1 MVKAQLEERLQP
13 KVVEFRTN
21 WLMLV
26 PQFDP
31 ATDDVT
37 VWSGK
42 VELLLSTWPKDK
54 LNELATRLI
63 LGCKGSMFLKLQL
76 NRASILTGSEKGI
89 KLLVELVGGSFGQV
103 PLERKFELAEKA
115 LFKCQQKMDESS
127 DSYLSRCDVVWA
139 ELLAR
144 NMQLAEL
151 QAFIML
157 RGSRLTADDKK
168 RVIVESGGETSGVLE
183 MKKVTAAVR
192 MLGSGFF
199 QEMSG
204 TKRDRPQKIY
214 DQSAFAIEDAEDHPE
229 AETFMTYEENFDD
242 EGLETLAMD
251 YHDEDAALVLQFEDA
266 LMETIQADAEL
277 SVFYT
282 SYQDARKRL
291 ADRQKSRGFLAHQTQ
306 PRQRWEEG
314 CWKREEGQTVT
325 CPTNFKFILPNLLQA
340 WTLERWVSE
349 RETQNRR
356 QFNIITELYGGT
368 NILRDGG
375 GRPWG
380 DATSS
385 FRSANAQ

>member
-1 MVKAQLEERLQP
+1 MAALFGSPGLSGFEVETVVAVRNFGLVDLLEIQAIKHRVFEIGSGAGGSSQTGPRFLELAMPSGSDGQGTAGGTTPAEGSGVSNQLA
-13 KVVEFRTN
+13 
-21 WLMLV
+21 MLV

-89 KLLVELVGGSFGQV
+89 QLLVELVGGSFGQV

-115 LFKCQQKMDESS
+115 LFKCQQKVDESS

-199 QEMSG
+199 QEMAG

-229 AETFMTYEENFDD
+229 AETFMTYEENFDE

-282 SYQDARKRL
+282 SY
-291 ADRQKSRGFLAHQTQ
+291 
-306 PRQRWEEG
+306 PRCQEETG
-314 CWKREEGQTVT
+314 
-325 CPTNFKFILPNLLQA
+325 
-340 WTLERWVSE
+340 
-349 RETQNRR
+349 
-356 QFNIITELYGGT
+356 
-368 NILRDGG
+368 
-375 GRPWG
+375 
-380 DATSS
+380 
-385 FRSANAQ
+385 